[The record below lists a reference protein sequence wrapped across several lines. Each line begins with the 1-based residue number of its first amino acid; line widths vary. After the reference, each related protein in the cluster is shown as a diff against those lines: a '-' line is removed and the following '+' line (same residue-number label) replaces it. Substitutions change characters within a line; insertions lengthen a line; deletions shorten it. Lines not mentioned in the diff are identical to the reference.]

1 MRPITASDLMNPEV
15 LTVRDDMTV
24 RDLAAFLIENEIS
37 GAPVEDAE
45 GRLVGVVSLVD
56 IAAAASGEGHRLV
69 PRRLGLLHRRRLGG
83 GARTRRTSRSFRSA
97 QEGLRVADI
106 MNPKIYSVHEDAT
119 VSEIASLMLKG
130 HIHRLL
136 VTREDRAVGVI
147 TTSDLLGLLVGEDW
161 RSRFRSRPGG
171 PRTRGPHI
179 NCAPTGRD
187 GRRRRREEDPRLL
200 THSPSSPGGC
210 GGG

>member
-15 LTVRDDMTV
+15 LTVRDDLSV
-24 RDLAAFLIENEIS
+24 QDLAAFLIENEIS

-56 IAAAASGEGHRLV
+56 IAAATSGEGGRLS
-69 PRRLGLLHRRRLGG
+69 RDGSAFFIDDEWGEGLDEDDVEELPP
-83 GARTRRTSRSFRSA
+83 A
-97 QEGLRVADI
+97 QEGLRVAAI
-106 MNPKIYSVHEDAT
+106 MNPKIYSVREDAT

-147 TTSDLLGLLVGEDW
+147 TTSDLLGLLVGED
-161 RSRFRSRPGG
+161 
-171 PRTRGPHI
+171 
-179 NCAPTGRD
+179 
-187 GRRRRREEDPRLL
+187 
-200 THSPSSPGGC
+200 
-210 GGG
+210 